1 MRCVYDEPVA
11 SAESRPAVEGPAG
24 WSGPY
29 GYTLVTWEVDFRA
42 GGASRLRVRSPEGQ
56 DRLVEG
62 VQLEIVEPERV
73 VFRGDPGIEELSE
86 ATAPS
91 RFAGHNPLGQA
102 N

>member
-62 VQLEIVEPERV
+62 VQLESWSR
-73 VFRGDPGIEELSE
+73 RGWSSE
-86 ATAPS
+86 VTLGLRSCLKPRAPS

>member
-86 ATAPS
+86 ATGTLTFRRA
-91 RFAGHNPLGQA
+91 
-102 N
+102 

>member
-73 VFRGDPGIEELSE
+73 VFRGDPGIEALSE
-86 ATAPS
+86 ATGTLTFRRA
-91 RFAGHNPLGQA
+91 
-102 N
+102 

>member
-56 DRLVEG
+56 
-62 VQLEIVEPERV
+62 EPERV
-73 VFRGDPGIEELSE
+73 VFRGDPGVEELSK
-86 ATAPS
+86 ATGTLSFRRA
-91 RFAGHNPLGQA
+91 
-102 N
+102 

>member
-11 SAESRPAVEGPAG
+11 SAESRPAESRPAVEGPAG

-29 GYTLVTWEVDFRA
+29 GYTVDFRA

-62 VQLEIVEPERV
+62 VQLEIVEPESV
-73 VFRGDPGIEELSE
+73 VLRGDPGVEELSK
-86 ATAPS
+86 ATGTLSFRRA
-91 RFAGHNPLGQA
+91 
-102 N
+102 

>member
-73 VFRGDPGIEELSE
+73 VFRGDPGVEELSK
-86 ATAPS
+86 ATGTLSFRRA
-91 RFAGHNPLGQA
+91 
-102 N
+102 